1 MNHIRKNVLI
11 LSASSRKEGN
21 LDILCLQF
29 EKGAKEV
36 GHKTEMIQSKNKDPY
51 RFMANAQTGNVVLMS
66 RNFMQGDWY
75 KGLRY
80 MLPLGERGKK
90 T

>member
-36 GHKTEMIQSKNKDPY
+36 GHKTEMI
-51 RFMANAQTGNVVLMS
+51 
-66 RNFMQGDWY
+66 
-75 KGLRY
+75 
-80 MLPLGERGKK
+80 
-90 T
+90 